1 MSKKKVKVE
10 VKVEET
16 VISVLE
22 QLTLDLK
29 QVQDMLSGKPSQE
42 KRRTLLRSQTD
53 LQVTIKNL

>member
-29 QVQDMLSGKPSQE
+29 QVQDMLNGKPSQE